1 MTPIDVY
8 PGLSLEDVA
17 LRTRSGLRNDRE
29 ESSSR
34 SVRSIIRAN
43 TVTRF
48 NALLLIMFAAIAAVG
63 AFKDS
68 LFIWVVILNSV
79 VGIVQELRARS
90 TLDALRLLTAPEALV
105 HRGGVQTTVSV
116 TDLVQDDLIVLTR
129 GDPVP
134 VDARVVDSD
143 GLEVDESLLT
153 GESETIAKA
162 INDQVLSGSFVV
174 AGSGLVQAT
183 AVGNNSYARQL
194 TDEARRFT
202 LTRSELRSGTD
213 VMLRIISFVVLPV
226 AVLLLWSQRRA
237 GESFPSAIAGTVAGI
252 VAMVPEGLVLLTSVA
267 FAAGVVRLGKHGVLT
282 RELSAIEGL
291 ARVDTLCIDKTGTLT
306 LAGMRLVEVVP
317 LNSGS
322 HHTVD
327 EVAAMLSEL
336 GALDDHP
343 NPSTAAIAAAYPSRQ
358 TLGGSEPVARV
369 GFSSARKW
377 SGATFAGNDTWILG
391 APDFVLVD
399 RNDENRSVIGDAAKQ
414 AATGHRVLVLAHTS
428 IPLVGS
434 ELPCGL
440 RGVALVVLSEELK
453 ADVNETLGYFAA
465 QGVDVKVLSGDSPVT
480 VAAIAEKAGLN
491 VHGAFDAS
499 LLPEND
505 VDLAQVLATN
515 NAFGRVTPD
524 QKRRI
529 VRNLQ
534 ANGRTVAMTGDGVN
548 DLLALKDADIGVAMG
563 NGSAATRSV
572 AQFVLVDDSF
582 ASLPRVVAEGRRVIA
597 NIERLANLFVT
608 KTVYALL
615 MALATGVGRLPFP
628 FLPRQLSVVGTL
640 TIGIPSFILAFE
652 PGSAQAK
659 PGYVRRVLRFSV
671 PSGVVAAAA
680 TFAAYADART
690 DRATLAQARTTST
703 VVLFCVAMWILS
715 LPIRPLNWRRRA
727 LLATIVGVFACLI
740 LAGPS
745 RRYLD
750 FASPPWFTLATSV
763 PLVIGASVLL
773 EVGARIAKR
782 GNAHPQ
788 LTESPQVPDSVH
800 FEVIG
805 R

>member
-1 MTPIDVY
+1 MTSSDQHS
-8 PGLSLEDVA
+8 GLTLEDVA
-17 LRTRSGLRNDRE
+17 LRARSGLRNDSE

-34 SVRSIIRAN
+34 PVRSIVRAN

-48 NALLLIMFAAIAAVG
+48 NALLLAMFAAIAAVG

-68 LFIWVVILNSV
+68 LFIWVVVLNSV
-79 VGIVQELRARS
+79 VGIVQELRARR
-90 TLDALRLLTAPEALV
+90 TLDALQLLTAPQANV
-105 HRGGVQTTVSV
+105 RRSGRDTTVSI
-116 TDLVQDDLIVLTR
+116 TELVQDDLIRLTR

-134 VDARVVDSD
+134 VDGTVLASD

-153 GESETIAKA
+153 GEADTVAKA
-162 INDQVLSGSFVV
+162 VDDQVLSGSFVV
-174 AGSGLVQAT
+174 AGGGLVRAT
-183 AVGNNSYARQL
+183 AVGKSSYARQL

-213 VMLRIISFVVLPV
+213 VILRIVSFVVVPV

-237 GESFPSAIAGTVAGI
+237 GESLPSAIAGTVAGV

-306 LAGMRLVEVVP
+306 VSGMRLVEVVALDSAP
-317 LNSGS
+317 PDTG
-322 HHTVD
+322 D
-327 EVAAMLSEL
+327 DVAMMLSAL
-336 GALDDHP
+336 GSLEEHP
-343 NPSTAAIAAAYPSRQ
+343 NPSTAAIAAAYPEQPDLDR
-358 TLGGSEPVARV
+358 LKPLARV

-377 SGATFAGNDTWILG
+377 SGATFERKGTWVLG
-391 APDFVLVD
+391 APDFVLIDANAANAEVLD
-399 RNDENRSVIGDAAKQ
+399 DAAKRS
-414 AATGHRVLVLAHTS
+414 ATGRRLLVLAHTATA
-428 IPLVGS
+428 LDGAH
-434 ELPCGL
+434 LPSGL
-440 RGVALVVLSEELK
+440 HGVALVILSEDLK
-453 ADVNETLGYFAA
+453 TSVRETLGYFAE

-491 VHGAFDAS
+491 VDGAFDAS
-499 LLPEND
+499 LLPESE
-505 VDLAQVLATN
+505 VDLAHVLAAN

-582 ASLPRVVAEGRRVIA
+582 ASLPHVVAEGRRVIA

-652 PGSAQAK
+652 PGTTRAEA
-659 PGYVRRVLRFSV
+659 GYVRRVLRFSV
-671 PSGVVAAAA
+671 PCGGIAAVA

-690 DRATLAQARTTST
+690 DQATLAQARTTST
-703 VVLFCVAMWILS
+703 VVLFCVALWILS

-727 LLATIVGVFACLI
+727 LLATIAGVFAILI

-745 RRYLD
+745 RRYLE
-750 FASPPWFTLATSV
+750 FSSPPWFTLATSV
-763 PLVIGASVLL
+763 PLVVGACVLL
-773 EVGARIAKR
+773 ELGARIARRERKQPVAVATSTGR
-782 GNAHPQ
+782 SAVTDNA
-788 LTESPQVPDSVH
+788 
-800 FEVIG
+800 
-805 R
+805 